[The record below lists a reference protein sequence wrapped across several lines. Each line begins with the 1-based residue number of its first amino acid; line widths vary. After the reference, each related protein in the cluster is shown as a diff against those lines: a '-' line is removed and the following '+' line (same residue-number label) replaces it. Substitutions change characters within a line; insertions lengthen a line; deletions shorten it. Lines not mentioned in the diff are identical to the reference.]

1 MGVDALWPCGHTVV
15 KVVKGRLLVLL
26 MLLSVLSPIAQP
38 PSALEDESSHSA
50 TIQAPLPTNEWGEEL
65 AGEDITH
72 LGVDWTVQSTRSL
85 RELDVLHLLDR
96 GDTTHS
102 DDYSD
107 LDMVLDRFGGVHAC
121 VHNGTSGSLEYF
133 HLNSTGIVVRTIV
146 DDHATNVVGKSC
158 DIELDA
164 RERARIAYLDVT
176 TNELK
181 FAIDTPHHYVDF
193 QDWHVRTVT
202 EFGTVSAP
210 IDLVIL
216 SGDEDITGGAGT
228 DFVLWMESG
237 TNHLHA
243 SYYTSTYW
251 EHESVIESAIEGF
264 SARQEGN
271 SIRILHE
278 VSGLIRTAEW
288 PSMNMTNIDAGAYIG
303 APLDDA
309 GQGDDIQTVYAGENE
324 TLIQFAR
331 SLSGRRE
338 GRITIDP
345 VSTISDP
352 DENDTSPRLNQGD
365 FNLSLIHI

>member
-1 MGVDALWPCGHTVV
+1 M
-15 KVVKGRLLVLL
+15 
-26 MLLSVLSPIAQP
+26 
-38 PSALEDESSHSA
+38 
-50 TIQAPLPTNEWGEEL
+50 
-65 AGEDITH
+65 
-72 LGVDWTVQSTRSL
+72 
-85 RELDVLHLLDR
+85 
-96 GDTTHS
+96 
-102 DDYSD
+102 
-107 LDMVLDRFGGVHAC
+107 
-121 VHNGTSGSLEYF
+121 
-133 HLNSTGIVVRTIV
+133 VRTIV

-352 DENDTSPRLNQGD
+352 DGNGTSPRLNQGD
-365 FNLSLIHI
+365 FNCDGVTDIVVLTDDEIGIYHGRTSGLNSLPDSTITLTLGDHYADVADINKDGCDDLLLGSSGEDNAEIHLGSISSPQLFWNHTGNQGSDLERR